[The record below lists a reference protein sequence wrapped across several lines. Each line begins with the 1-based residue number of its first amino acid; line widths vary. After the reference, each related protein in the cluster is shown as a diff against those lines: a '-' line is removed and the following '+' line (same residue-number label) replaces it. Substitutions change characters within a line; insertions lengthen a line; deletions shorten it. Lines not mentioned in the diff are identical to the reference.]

1 MAALTL
7 PLEEAEEDKASLE
20 SDFIDLL
27 IASERVGT
35 LVDRIKDVSC
45 FRRRRQAVFDL
56 AAAVEKKE
64 SFVVEARQAGAVDL
78 LTSLLKKYSDDE
90 ELVQKACS
98 IITAC
103 SGTLSCSGKVHQH
116 TYGPVTVTVKE
127 GTLVDGL
134 GARVWAVAHSL
145 CSMLVQK
152 PALVQ
157 KKTVLE
163 IGAGTGL
170 CGIVAAKL
178 GAAQVTLTDYEGPV
192 LRLLRESVAANA
204 SCAAASS
211 GCPLEAEGISPDC
224 YEVNDLEFD
233 PEDAE
238 ECDDL
243 DDFLL
248 GAGKESASKTLYWDL
263 DNMRVRHMD
272 WNDDL
277 DRLQGKMEPNGE
289 KKALRD
295 AEGEVV
301 PDMDVSETFDV
312 ILGSDILYEMA
323 HADLVASVLKLRL
336 RIGGMAFLSMAVR
349 DQAILDR
356 FICCMGTLGMSVER
370 EEIRPSEENKGI
382 LGLERDYEG
391 GFAMLTIEHL
401 AK

>member
-1 MAALTL
+1 MAALPL
-7 PLEEAEEDKASLE
+7 SLEEVEEDKASLE

-35 LVDRIKDVSC
+35 LIDRIKDTSC

-90 ELVQKACS
+90 ELVQRACS

-103 SGTLSCSGKVHQH
+103 SGTLSCSGKK
-116 TYGPVTVTVKE
+116 PS
-127 GTLVDGL
+127 LV
-134 GARVWAVAHSL
+134 RNKS
-145 CSMLVQK
+145 
-152 PALVQ
+152 
-157 KKTVLE
+157 VLE

-178 GAAQVTLTDYEGPV
+178 RAAQVTLTDYEGPV

-204 SCAAASS
+204 SCAAAIGS
-211 GCPLEAEGISPDC
+211 CPLDADATSSEC
-224 YEVNDLEFD
+224 YEVEDLEFD

-248 GAGKESASKTLYWDL
+248 SAGKESRSQTLYWDL

-272 WNDDL
+272 WTDDL
-277 DRLQGKMEPNGE
+277 VRFQGKAEANGE
-289 KKALRD
+289 RKTLRD
-295 AEGEVV
+295 AEGEDV
-301 PDMDVSETFDV
+301 PDLEVSETFDV

-336 RIGGMAFLSMAVR
+336 RMAGVAFLSMAVR
-349 DQAILDR
+349 DQACLNHHSG
-356 FICCMGTLGMSVER
+356 C
-370 EEIRPSEENKGI
+370 
-382 LGLERDYEG
+382 
-391 GFAMLTIEHL
+391 
-401 AK
+401 

>member
-1 MAALTL
+1 MAASSL

-35 LVDRIKDVSC
+35 LIDRIKDASC
-45 FRRRRQAVFDL
+45 FRRRRQAVFVL
-56 AAAVEKKE
+56 AAAVDEKE

-90 ELVQKACS
+90 ELVQRACS

-116 TYGPVTVTVKE
+116 TYGPFTVTIKE

-145 CSMLVQK
+145 CSMLVEK

-157 KKTVLE
+157 HKTVLE

-170 CGIVAAKL
+170 CGILAAKL

-204 SCAAASS
+204 SCAAANGS
-211 GCPLEAEGISPDC
+211 CPLYADATLPNC
-224 YEVNDLEFD
+224 YEIEDLEFD

-248 GAGKESASKTLYWDL
+248 GASKESAPKTLYWDL
-263 DNMRVRHMD
+263 DNMRVRYMD
-272 WNDDL
+272 WTGDL
-277 DRLQGKMEPNGE
+277 IRLQGKAEPNGG
-289 KKALRD
+289 KKALRG

-312 ILGSDILYEMA
+312 ILGSDILYEMP

-336 RIGGMAFLSMAVR
+336 RTGGIAFISMAVR

-356 FICCMGTLGMSVER
+356 FICSMGALGMSVNR
-370 EEIRPSEENKGI
+370 EEIRPSEENNGI

-391 GFAMLTIEHL
+391 GFAMLTIERL